1 MGTGL
6 RRIRGAFASA
16 SLKRRI
22 ARLYVGN
29 AVLHPRRIRLG
40 LIEAPSTATDN
51 WTLDTR
57 IRGAFASASLK
68 RRLRLRCPTHFDRHP
83 RRIRLGLIEARFTPA
98 RTRRVAVASEAH
110 SPRPH

>member
-68 RRLRLRCPTHFDRHP
+68 PRLRQRARGASPWHP
-83 RRIRLGLIEARFTPA
+83 RRIRLGLIEAR
-98 RTRRVAVASEAH
+98 VALIRADTLSWASEAH